1 MFGHLEIKPYLCISL
16 FWWKPIRTTMFSSLS
31 IKNYRGIR
39 EANIPDLSMVNLFF
53 GKNNC
58 GKSTVLE
65 SLFLISGQSNPS
77 LPVTVNNMRG
87 VASFSQQAMAVDFY
101 GANPQNAIDIA
112 VEGTE
117 RRSLHIEMVRSDS
130 HEVALGE
137 LRSGKSDAFH
147 KYYGLKASYS
157 IGGSPVSYKSELIV
171 SGENREHGRIGVD
184 KRYKERLFSRYI
196 PSGQVETG
204 LARTFADVVKNKREA
219 EVAEA
224 LRVFEP
230 RLRDIQ
236 LVGDDLLVDMG
247 FQQRLLLNVMGDG
260 IRKVL
265 SIILAIYECAGGI
278 LIVDELDNG
287 LHFSV
292 MEDLWA
298 VIFST
303 ASRQNV
309 QLFASTHNIDLLKG
323 LVAWLD
329 TDGAACYREK
339 VSAYK
344 LIRTET
350 DEIATLRYGYGQL
363 SYSNAQELEVR

>member
-1 MFGHLEIKPYLCISL
+1 M
-16 FWWKPIRTTMFSSLS
+16 
-31 IKNYRGIR
+31 
-39 EANIPDLSMVNLFF
+39 
-53 GKNNC
+53 
-58 GKSTVLE
+58 
-65 SLFLISGQSNPS
+65 
-77 LPVTVNNMRG
+77 
-87 VASFSQQAMAVDFY
+87 
-101 GANPQNAIDIA
+101 
-112 VEGTE
+112 
-117 RRSLHIEMVRSDS
+117 
-130 HEVALGE
+130 
-137 LRSGKSDAFH
+137 
-147 KYYGLKASYS
+147 
-157 IGGSPVSYKSELIV
+157 
-171 SGENREHGRIGVD
+171 
-184 KRYKERLFSRYI
+184 
-196 PSGQVETG
+196 ETG